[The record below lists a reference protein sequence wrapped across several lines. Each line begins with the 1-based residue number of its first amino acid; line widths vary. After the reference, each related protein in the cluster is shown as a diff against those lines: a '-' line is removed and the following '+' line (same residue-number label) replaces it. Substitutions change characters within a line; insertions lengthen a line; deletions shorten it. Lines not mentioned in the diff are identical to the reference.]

1 MQEALKA
8 AFEEFRKTKIGK
20 ELEEAVKSYVFSKEG
35 IPLVIFVV
43 SGVLTFVAANDPKP
57 PSVPEIPLGEGI
69 KLKFEYSGRV
79 SDLPPFLRQLARGES
94 DATSKDEKKVGV
106 SVTLTFEAIEELAKA
121 VGRFFAKA
129 GRWIGNGDHQGGY
142 DNRQSLAKAAPYLLA
157 ALGGA
162 ALGTPLGELRAADSA
177 R

>member
-1 MQEALKA
+1 
-8 AFEEFRKTKIGK
+8 
-20 ELEEAVKSYVFSKEG
+20 
-35 IPLVIFVV
+35 
-43 SGVLTFVAANDPKP
+43 VLTFVAANDPKL

-106 SVTLTFEAIEELAKA
+106 SVTLTFEAIEELAKS

-129 GRWIGNGDHQGGY
+129 GRWIGNGIIKVGTIIGKA
-142 DNRQSLAKAAPYLLA
+142 LAKAAPYLLA

-162 ALGTPLGELRAADSA
+162 ALGAAIGGIAGGGFGALIGAAIGAGVGLLGAIIGKAVSKS
-177 R
+177 